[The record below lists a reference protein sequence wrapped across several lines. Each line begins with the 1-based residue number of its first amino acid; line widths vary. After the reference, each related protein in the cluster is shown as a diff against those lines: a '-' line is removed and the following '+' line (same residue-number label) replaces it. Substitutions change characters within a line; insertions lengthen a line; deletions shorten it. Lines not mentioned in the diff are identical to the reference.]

1 MAKYMIGIP
10 CTLADC
16 VDSSM
21 CPYNSYFPKMDC
33 VLQICKN
40 CGTSKLKAKIKKYN
54 KCKMK
59 DCRKWFLVKQ
69 WSTKSESKNGERSS
83 YLAWDHLR
91 LSFSDILDCT
101 QNKSMECLSMHFLL
115 VGIMCSINKLS
126 LIFVLEKL

>member
-1 MAKYMIGIP
+1 MIGIP
-10 CTLADC
+10 HTLADC

-33 VLQICKN
+33 VLRICKN

-69 WSTKSESKNGERSS
+69 WSTKSESQNGERSS

-91 LSFSDILDCT
+91 LSFSDILDLYIK
-101 QNKSMECLSMHFLL
+101 QIHGMSQHAFLL